1 MRLYRTAS
9 GGWVG
14 TQAEAKAGGRGWE
27 MVDVPML
34 KESLLVWLNINARP
48 KPDEDEPSNMT
59 DEEVRQ
65 SNTPEAQREA
75 AVRMSPSSV
84 DTHAA
89 YKQAER
95 QTQFKTDEI
104 VDFIFDE
111 ASVNQVSQIHG
122 AIGTRFAE
130 ELKKGRLT
138 GLLD

>member
-27 MVDVPML
+27 LVDVPML

-48 KPDEDEPSNMT
+48 APVEDEPANMT

-75 AVRMSPSSV
+75 AVRMAPTES
-84 DTHAA
+84 
-89 YKQAER
+89 QAR
-95 QTQFKTDEI
+95 ASWTSTEI
-104 VDFIFDE
+104 EDFILNQAD
-111 ASVNQVSQIHG
+111 VNQVANIF
-122 AIGTRFAE
+122 AKLGTRFAE
-130 ELKKGRLT
+130 IVREKTPLT